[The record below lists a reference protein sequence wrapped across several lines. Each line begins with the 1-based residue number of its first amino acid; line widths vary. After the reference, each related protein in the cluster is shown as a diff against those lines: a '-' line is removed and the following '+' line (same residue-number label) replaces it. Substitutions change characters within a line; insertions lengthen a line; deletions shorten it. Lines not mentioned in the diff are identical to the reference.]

1 MSFLTGVQ
9 VEQYFGTEESESLV
23 VSGLESDVTEEVQ
36 HFLQETYGMDAG
48 EVQELFDSYSRV
60 VGEDVDVD
68 HWSRFE
74 SPEEIASAVLN
85 TVDGVGG
92 T

>member
-1 MSFLTGVQ
+1 MSNLTGTQ
-9 VEQYFGTEESESLV
+9 IEQYFGTEAQEPLV
-23 VSGLESDVTEEVQ
+23 VSGLEPDVTEEVQ
-36 HFLQETYGMDAG
+36 HFLEENYGMDTG

-74 SPEEIASAVLN
+74 SPEEIASAVLY
-85 TVDGVGG
+85 TVDG
-92 T
+92 TA

>member
-1 MSFLTGVQ
+1 MSNLTGTQ
-9 VEQYFGTEESESLV
+9 IEQYFGTEAQELLV
-23 VSGLESDVTEEVQ
+23 VSGLEPDVTEEVQ
-36 HFLQETYGMDAG
+36 HFLEENYGMDTG

-74 SPEEIASAVLN
+74 SPEEIASAVLY
-85 TVDGVGG
+85 TVDG
-92 T
+92 TA